1 MRCAGARLGAASG
14 GVTIAPTPAR
24 TEIVDLMGS
33 GPDGEGTLT
42 LPADGGG
49 GAWRRRRRRQR
60 RRGAGG
66 VGQALASDDL
76 VRCVAPAPPWV
87 EGAASVTTA
96 RALPPGAAQP
106 LPALLLEDVTGRLN
120 TGTT

>member
-1 MRCAGARLGAASG
+1 MRSGTRHASG

-49 GAWRRRRRRQR
+49 GAVAEAAAESWLRDGNAPHVLFLGLAFLTDEVLTIDTDEGKMTLEPRDVRRARQA
-60 RRGAGG
+60 RGAG
-66 VGQALASDDL
+66 
-76 VRCVAPAPPWV
+76 VRGPN
-87 EGAASVTTA
+87 AAREV
-96 RALPPGAAQP
+96 
-106 LPALLLEDVTGRLN
+106 
-120 TGTT
+120 